1 MSRHAT
7 VHVGNPTMHRFVSC
21 GVLAVLVG
29 CSSQTSRNAS
39 PASLSPAERTVELP
53 EQNQSEAG
61 VTETQAAIRERKII
75 YEAQV
80 TLVVE
85 DFSKTEREVPELVKQ
100 HSGYSAEVEVDR
112 TQGERL
118 SGRWVVRIPVDRY
131 DAFLGAISKLGVP
144 EIFNQTAQDVTEE
157 YVDLEARIANKKRLE
172 ERILQLLE
180 ESQGAIKDVI
190 EVERELARVRGEIEQ
205 MEGRLRFL
213 ENRTA
218 LTTVTISAVEWQSY
232 VPAQAPT
239 FLGRIDQAWGSSLIS
254 LRRFGEHLAV
264 GIVFVFPW
272 VVILAVVLAPAIWCF
287 RFYKRRTAAGEPQ
300 QESADAAD
308 RQPENV

>member
-1 MSRHAT
+1 MR
-7 VHVGNPTMHRFVSC
+7 RFVFC

-29 CSSQTSRNAS
+29 CSQNYRTASQAPRSRSLAEQAAAVTVQDQTGALAS
-39 PASLSPAERTVELP
+39 EM
-53 EQNQSEAG
+53 
-61 VTETQAAIRERKII
+61 QAAIRERKII

-85 DFSKTEREVPELVKQ
+85 DFSETEREVPELVKQ
-100 HSGYSAEVEVDR
+100 HGGYSAEVEVDR

-118 SGRWVVRIPVDRY
+118 SGRWVVRIPVDQY
-131 DAFLGAISKLGVP
+131 DAFLGAISKLGIP
-144 EIFNQTAQDVTEE
+144 ETFNQTAQDVTEE

-172 ERILQLLE
+172 ERILELLE
-180 ESQGAIKDVI
+180 GSDGEIKDVI

-218 LTTVTISAVEWQSY
+218 LTTVTINAVERQSY

-254 LRRFGEHLAV
+254 LQRFGEHLTVA
-264 GIVFVFPW
+264 IVFMFPW
-272 VVILAVVLAPAIWCF
+272 FLVVVVVLAPAIWCL
-287 RFYKRRTAAGEPQ
+287 RIYKRRTTVASEPQ
-300 QESADAAD
+300 QDSEG
-308 RQPENV
+308 